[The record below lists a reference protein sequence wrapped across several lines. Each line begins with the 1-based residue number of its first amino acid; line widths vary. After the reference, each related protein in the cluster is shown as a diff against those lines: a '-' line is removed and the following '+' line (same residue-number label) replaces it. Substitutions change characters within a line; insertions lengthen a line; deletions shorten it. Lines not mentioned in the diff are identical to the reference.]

1 LGRPLANE
9 QQDYEIRDGGV
20 AVLSLEGVMAPK
32 ANLFMRVSGG
42 VSTQLAN
49 TQIESAM
56 ADPRVN
62 ALVLAI
68 DSPGGSVFGTPEL
81 GATVRELSAIK
92 PIVTVSDATL
102 ASAAYWVGSAA
113 NAIYISGPT
122 VQVGSIGVVA
132 SHSYDPKAT
141 GVKTDI
147 TAGKYK
153 RIVSDGPLTD
163 EGRAYMQGH
172 VDHLYSVF
180 VDAVASHRATT
191 VESVLA
197 NMADGRIFIGQ
208 QAIDHG
214 LVDGYATVDAMVE
227 QLATNPAKFSRR
239 QKAVFALG
247 GLPKSPPAAA
257 AGVQPSANKPEPVL
271 LATSNPPLKGS
282 TMDRATLEQQHPALF
297 AQLQTEFAALG
308 ATAERTRIQAVESA
322 LIPGHEALIA
332 GLKFDGKTSGG
343 DAALAV
349 NQAERT
355 MRTAQ
360 GARRQCPKPP
370 SPWPAPRRPPWSKAS
385 TPKPPP
391 RNNASKPCRWRTV
404 AKPSGRPAPPCAPS
418 SPAWP
423 TTPRWSKLRKAARSA
438 CLAKKPPDTH
448 PQPLHNF
455 QENIMKK
462 SQFSGQ
468 RAGRLGSGFGLCP
481 SSGPGH
487 ARRGGLHRPRQPGR
501 SDHVWHHPGRQQ
513 PPRL

>member
-1 LGRPLANE
+1 MKLLDLLTAPWAIAPDKLREIQAIYTTHLRGEKIDIDAIEARLGRPLANE

-56 ADPRVN
+56 ADPRVT

-132 SHSYDPKAT
+132 SHSYDPKVAGT
-141 GVKTDI
+141 KTDI

-180 VDAVASHRATT
+180 VDAVASHRGTS

-227 QLATNPAKFSRR
+227 QLATNPAKFARR
-239 QKAVFALG
+239 HKAVFALG

-360 GARRQCPKPP
+360 GAAANAEAPKPV
-370 SPWPAPRRPPWSKAS
+370 AS
-385 TPKPPP
+385 TPP
-391 RNNASKPCRWRTV
+391 ATV
-404 AKPSGRPAPPCAPS
+404 EQGLDA
-418 SPAWP
+418 
-423 TTPRWSKLRKAARSA
+423 KAAAEKQRVEALPLEDRCKAQWEASTA
-438 CLAKKPPDTH
+438 LRAEFSSLADYTALVKAEESGKVRVLGKK
-448 PQPLHNF
+448 
-455 QENIMKK
+455 
-462 SQFSGQ
+462 
-468 RAGRLGSGFGLCP
+468 A
-481 SSGPGH
+481 
-487 ARRGGLHRPRQPGR
+487 A
-501 SDHVWHHPGRQQ
+501 
-513 PPRL
+513 

>member
-1 LGRPLANE
+1 MKLLDLLTAPWAIAPDKLREIQAIYTTHLRGEKIDVDAIEARLGRPLANE
-9 QQDYEIRDGGV
+9 QQDYEIRQGGV
-20 AVLSLEGVMAPK
+20 AVLTLEGVMAPK

-56 ADPRVN
+56 ADPRVT

-92 PIVTVSDATL
+92 PIITVSDATL

-132 SHSYDPKAT
+132 SHSYDPKDT
-141 GVKTDI
+141 STKTEI

-180 VDAVASHRATT
+180 VDAVASQRGTS

-227 QLATNPAKFSRR
+227 QLATNPAKFARR
-239 QKAVFALG
+239 HKAVFALG
-247 GLPKSPPAAA
+247 GLPSPSAAA
-257 AGVQPSANKPEPVL
+257 AGVQSSAPKPEPVL

-297 AQLQTEFAALG
+297 AQLQTEFSVLG

-332 GLKFDGKTSGG
+332 SLKFDGKTSGG

-360 GARRQCPKPP
+360 GAAANAE
-370 SPWPAPRRPPWSKAS
+370 APNPVAS
-385 TPKPPP
+385 TPP
-391 RNNASKPCRWRTV
+391 ATV
-404 AKPSGRPAPPCAPS
+404 EQGLDA
-418 SPAWP
+418 
-423 TTPRWSKLRKAARSA
+423 KAAAEKQRVEALPLEDRCKAQWDASA
-438 CLAKKPPDTH
+438 SLRAEFFSLADYTALVKAETSGKVRVLGKK
-448 PQPLHNF
+448 
-455 QENIMKK
+455 
-462 SQFSGQ
+462 
-468 RAGRLGSGFGLCP
+468 A
-481 SSGPGH
+481 
-487 ARRGGLHRPRQPGR
+487 A
-501 SDHVWHHPGRQQ
+501 
-513 PPRL
+513 

>member
-1 LGRPLANE
+1 MKLLDLLTAPWAIAPDKLREIQAIYTTHLRGEKIDIDAIEARLGRPLANE

-360 GARRQCPKPP
+360 GAAANAEAPKPV
-370 SPWPAPRRPPWSKAS
+370 AS
-385 TPKPPP
+385 TPP
-391 RNNASKPCRWRTV
+391 ATV
-404 AKPSGRPAPPCAPS
+404 EQGLDA
-418 SPAWP
+418 
-423 TTPRWSKLRKAARSA
+423 KAAAEKQRVEALPLEDRCKAQWEASTA
-438 CLAKKPPDTH
+438 LRAEFSSLADYTALVKAEESGKVRVLGKK
-448 PQPLHNF
+448 
-455 QENIMKK
+455 
-462 SQFSGQ
+462 
-468 RAGRLGSGFGLCP
+468 A
-481 SSGPGH
+481 
-487 ARRGGLHRPRQPGR
+487 A
-501 SDHVWHHPGRQQ
+501 
-513 PPRL
+513 